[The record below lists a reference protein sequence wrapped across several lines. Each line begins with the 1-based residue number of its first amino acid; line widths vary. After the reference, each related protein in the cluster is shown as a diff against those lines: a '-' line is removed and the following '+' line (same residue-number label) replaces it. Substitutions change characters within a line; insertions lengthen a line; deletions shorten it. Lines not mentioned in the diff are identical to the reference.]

1 MAVLAQVSSRP
12 IVKVGGSALS
22 DVAFAALVGAVVVD
36 RLTSPDTFELV
47 FADPDR
53 IALADAGLEIGVEVE
68 VEAETGTEGELLNLI
83 KGEVTAIE
91 FEYDSRG
98 GRAIVRG
105 YDKSHRLAAGR
116 KTATF
121 LQMSYSDI
129 AKKIAADAGLTPE
142 VDATAGSFDH
152 VLQYNQSDLEFLY
165 SLARKAN
172 RDLRVDGSTLLFK
185 EPVPSDAAPAEGDAE
200 NAEPDQLVCG
210 ENLQQFRAR
219 VSAVGQVSQVEVRG
233 WDPKEKKEVTGQAAP
248 TAAHANVKLKP
259 GDLAKKLG
267 DKTLV
272 VVNHGVENAESAER
286 LAKARAEQI
295 GSAAFEATAVAR
307 GDAKLKA
314 GVAVSVTGV
323 GENLSGKWVVAGTR
337 HEFVDGQYR
346 THLDFTGRQD
356 RTLLGVITQ
365 GRGGD
370 GSGERVPGVVI
381 AIVDS
386 LDDPKQVGRVRLTYP
401 WMAEN
406 AVSDW
411 ARVAAPG
418 ASLNAGTVW
427 LPQVGD
433 EVLVA
438 FEHGDTRLPIV
449 VGGLWNGSD
458 TIPIKYDDKH
468 IDQGKVVYSGWTSRA
483 GHKISIWENKDNSA
497 IELITA
503 KEAVKVILD
512 DKNKEVRI
520 ETTGKLVIDAKQDVE
535 IKAGGSMKLEASGQM
550 TIKGSTV
557 ALN

>member
-1 MAVLAQVSSRP
+1 MPVLAQASSRP

-22 DVAFAALVGAVVVD
+22 DPAFAGLIGAVVID
-36 RLTSPDTFELV
+36 RLTSPDMFELV

-53 IALADAGLEIGVEVE
+53 KALKDAGLEIGSEVE
-68 VEAETGTEGELLNLI
+68 VEAETGTEGELLSLI

-98 GRAIVRG
+98 GRAVVRG
-105 YDKSHRLAAGR
+105 YDMSHRLSAGR

-121 LQMSYSDI
+121 QGMSYSDI
-129 AKKIAADAGLTPE
+129 AQKVASDAGFTAE
-142 VDATAGSFDH
+142 VDATDGVIDH
-152 VLQYNQSDLEFLY
+152 VLQANQSDLDFLY
-165 SLARKAN
+165 GLARRAN
-172 RDLRVDGSTLLFK
+172 RDFRIDGSKLLFK
-185 EPVPSDAAPAEGDAE
+185 EPVPSDGAPDEGDAE
-200 NAEPDQLVCG
+200 NAQPDQLVCG
-210 ENLQQFRAR
+210 ENLQTFRAR
-219 VSAVGQVSQVEVRG
+219 VSAVGQVSKVEVRG
-233 WDPKEKKEVTGQAAP
+233 WDPKEKKEVTAEAAP
-248 TAAHANVKLKP
+248 TAAHADVKLKP
-259 GDLAKKLG
+259 DALAEKVG
-267 DKTLV
+267 GKTLV
-272 VVNHGVENAESAER
+272 VVNHGVEDAESAER

-323 GENLSGKWVVAGTR
+323 GDDLSGKWVVAGTR

-356 RTLLGVITQ
+356 RTLYGVLNQ
-365 GRGGD
+365 GGGGGGASD
-370 GSGERVPGVVI
+370 RVPGVVI

-386 LDDPKQVGRVRLTYP
+386 LEDPKELGRVRLKFP

-458 TIPIKYDDKH
+458 TIPFTYDDKH
-468 IDQGKVVYSGWTSRA
+468 VDQGKVVYSGWTSRA
-483 GHKISIWENKDNSA
+483 GHKISIWESKDNSA

-520 ETTGKLVIDAKQDVE
+520 ETTGKLVIDAQQDVE